1 MNIDF
6 SGVWRGNLKQSKLLG
21 VPPKALLVRI
31 AHTDPVLIVEMVFTK
46 SDDMEDRL
54 LFKSRT
60 TGEEVDNPVHGIQVR
75 SRSTW
80 VGAELLIES
89 WMNLGGRESRL
100 RDYWSLSND
109 RRMLAMEHRDD
120 ALAGQ
125 ITLLERTDGCS
136 SIHTG

>member
-21 VPPKALLVRI
+21 ISPKALLVRI
-31 AHTDPVLIVEMVFTK
+31 EHSDPVLMVEMVFTK
-46 SDDMEDRL
+46 SDDVEDRL
-54 LFKSRT
+54 RFKSLT
-60 TGEEVDNPVHGIQVR
+60 TGEEVDNALHGIQVR

-89 WMNLGGRESRL
+89 WMNLGGRESHL
-100 RDYWSLSND
+100 RDYWSLSKD
-109 RRMLAMEHRDD
+109 RRMLTMEHRDD

-136 SIHTG
+136 SLQTG

>member
-1 MNIDF
+1 MNINF

-21 VPPKALLVRI
+21 ALPKALLVRI
-31 AHTDPVLIVEMVFTK
+31 DHTDPVLLVEMVVTK
-46 SDDMEDRL
+46 SDDLEDRL
-54 LFKSRT
+54 LFKGLT
-60 TGEEVDNPVHGIQVR
+60 TGEESDNAVHGIPVR

-89 WMNLGGRESRL
+89 WMNLGGRESHL
-100 RDYWSLSND
+100 RDYWSLSID
-109 RRMLAMEHRDD
+109 GRMLTMEHRDD

-125 ITLLERTDGCS
+125 ITLLERTDGS